1 MCVQFTGMHV
11 TCDLELS
18 FELRVNYELR
28 DARIFMVGNG
38 DCIRKICWS
47 GNDNEYRV
55 YNGNF
60 YEEIGTKNLSP
71 AFLHEP
77 HSSANE
83 RFRP

>member
-1 MCVQFTGMHV
+1 VCVQFTGMHV

-47 GNDNEYRV
+47 GNDNEYSV
-55 YNGNF
+55 SQKK
-60 YEEIGTKNLSP
+60 TSP
-71 AFLHEP
+71 TFLAVTRE
-77 HSSANE
+77 SIV
-83 RFRP
+83 RFS